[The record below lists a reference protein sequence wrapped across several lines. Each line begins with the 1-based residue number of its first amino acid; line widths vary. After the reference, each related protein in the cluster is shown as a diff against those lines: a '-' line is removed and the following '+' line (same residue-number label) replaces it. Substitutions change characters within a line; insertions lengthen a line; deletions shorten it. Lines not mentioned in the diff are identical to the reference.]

1 MNKQLRKNAKNNFG
15 KEFFKFIKNAVF
27 GKTMVRKHRDI
38 KLVPTD
44 GRKNYLVT
52 KSNYQT
58 KKIFQYN
65 LLGVEMKWTQNK
77 TVYLGLSLLKISKIV
92 MYEFWYGYVQPK
104 YGEKPKLC
112 YLGTKSFIVFIKIE
126 EIYIDDAETKFD
138 TWIYKLERPL
148 SKGKSMEK

>member
-1 MNKQLRKNAKNNFG
+1 MKFKTSIKSQVSFEKVHSVIKFTQETWLKTYITMNTQLRKNAKNNFG

-58 KKIFQYN
+58 KKMFQYN
-65 LLGVEMKWTQNK
+65 LLGVEMK
-77 TVYLGLSLLKISKIV
+77 
-92 MYEFWYGYVQPK
+92 
-104 YGEKPKLC
+104 
-112 YLGTKSFIVFIKIE
+112 
-126 EIYIDDAETKFD
+126 
-138 TWIYKLERPL
+138 
-148 SKGKSMEK
+148 

>member
-1 MNKQLRKNAKNNFG
+1 MNTQLRKNAKNNFG

-58 KKIFQYN
+58 KKMFQYN
-65 LLGVEMKWTQNK
+65 LLGVEMK
-77 TVYLGLSLLKISKIV
+77 TVYT
-92 MYEFWYGYVQPK
+92 E
-104 YGEKPKLC
+104 
-112 YLGTKSFIVFIKIE
+112 
-126 EIYIDDAETKFD
+126 
-138 TWIYKLERPL
+138 
-148 SKGKSMEK
+148 

>member
-1 MNKQLRKNAKNNFG
+1 MNTQLRKNAKNNFG

-38 KLVPTD
+38 KFVPTD

-58 KKIFQYN
+58 KKMFQYN

-92 MYEFWYGYVQPK
+92 MYEFWYDYVQPK

-112 YLGTKSFIVFIKIE
+112 YLGTKNPIVFIKIE
-126 EIYIDDAETKFD
+126 EIYIDDVETKFD